1 MHPAISTQQQ
11 RTQQTT
17 SRKWRGAG
25 LTAQQP
31 IQGKIERQEKGRVY
45 SPAETPSKQE
55 TKDKAKVRGE
65 GLCDGLDASQHCQ
78 RNSTHPASQTKTMLR
93 RTSSKQTH
101 SNVYSSAENT
111 PVKERDKK
119 TKEGKVLRLSGCN
132 IALPAILSAGRH
144 PIEAMRIACYGLQA
158 SSKLNTLPP
167 SQNKKK
173 HETESS
179 RV

>member
-17 SRKWRGAG
+17 SKKWRGAG

-31 IQGKIERQEKGRVY
+31 TQGKIERHEKGRVY

-55 TKDKAKVRGE
+55 TKDKAKVRG
-65 GLCDGLDASQHCQ
+65 GVMRRSGCITALPAKLNASRQPDKNNATAYKLQANPQQRLQLC
-78 RNSTHPASQTKTMLR
+78 RKHPGERETRKRKT
-93 RTSSKQTH
+93 
-101 SNVYSSAENT
+101 
-111 PVKERDKK
+111 
-119 TKEGKVLRLSGCN
+119 GKVLRLSGCN
-132 IALPAILSAGRH
+132 IALPAILSAGRQ

-173 HETESS
+173 HETGSS